1 MITLKTFFIHIV
13 ICSGIA
19 YSQWFEL
26 DAGTNEKL
34 NSVFFIDENNGWIA
48 GKDIILTTTDGGN
61 NWLQS
66 QLVGINNSIHF
77 LNHNLGWVSSSEGKI
92 FKTTDGGLN
101 WTLIHTESGKEIT
114 SITFTDENLGIASG
128 YNRTILVTSDGG
140 ENWQSVLTESY
151 DHLLK
156 TYIYSPD
163 LMFVIGGN
171 GLVYRSSDN
180 GESWDSLNVG
190 MPNALYGIS
199 FISST
204 TGFVF
209 GCCGAYFKTTDGGD
223 TWQNHNYITPGDIIY
238 SSSFVNEN
246 TGWAVGELGWLLR
259 TTDGGETWFEN
270 GPETS
275 EELRSVFFVND
286 ELGFVVGSDGT
297 ILKTVNGGGSST
309 SVSENG
315 ELNPVAFQLSQNYP
329 NPFNPSTKISWQ
341 SSVGSWQTLTIY
353 DLIGNET
360 ATLVDEY
367 KEAGIYEIEFSAK
380 GGSAS
385 GGDAYDLPSGIYFYQ
400 LKAGSFTETKK
411 MVLLR

>member
-1 MITLKTFFIHIV
+1 MNILKIFFIHIV
-13 ICSGIA
+13 ICSSIA

-26 DAGTNEKL
+26 EAGTNEKL
-34 NSVFFIDENNGWIA
+34 NSIFFIDENHGWAA
-48 GKDIILTTTDGGN
+48 GKDVVLMTTDGGN
-61 NWLQS
+61 NWTQN
-66 QLVGINNSIHF
+66 QLAGINNSIHF
-77 LNHNLGWVSSSEGKI
+77 VNINSGWVCNSEGKI
-92 FKTTDGGLN
+92 FKTTDGGFN
-101 WTLIHTESGKEIT
+101 WIMKHSEPGKEIT
-114 SITFTDENLGIASG
+114 SITFYDENFGIASG

-140 ENWQSVLTESY
+140 ENWVSTLSESY

-156 TYIYSPD
+156 SYIYSAD

-171 GLVYRSSDN
+171 GLVYRSTDDGQN
-180 GESWDSLNVG
+180 WDSLNVG

-209 GCCGAYFKTTDGGD
+209 GCCGAYFKTTDGGN
-223 TWQNHNYITPGDIIY
+223 TWQNHDYITPGDIIY

-259 TTDGGETWFEN
+259 TTDGGENWFEN

-275 EELRSVFFVND
+275 EELRSVFFVN
-286 ELGFVVGSDGT
+286 EEVGFIVGTNGT

-309 SVSENG
+309 SVTDDQKLILSS
-315 ELNPVAFQLSQNYP
+315 FQLSQNYP
-329 NPFNPSTKISWQ
+329 NPFNPSTKISWK
-341 SSVGSWQTLTIY
+341 SSVESWQTLTIY
-353 DLIGNET
+353 DLLGNET

-380 GGSAS
+380 GRSAT

-411 MVLLR
+411 MILLR